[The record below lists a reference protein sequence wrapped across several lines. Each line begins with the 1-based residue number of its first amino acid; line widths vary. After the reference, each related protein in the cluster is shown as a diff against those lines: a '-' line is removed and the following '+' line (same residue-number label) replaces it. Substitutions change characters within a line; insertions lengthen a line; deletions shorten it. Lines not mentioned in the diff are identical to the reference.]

1 MINEA
6 TLNSRHVR
14 MLLIILVPMLT
25 VLMAVYFLF
34 LRTDY
39 VILTQEARPEEAA
52 AIVAELKKQDVPYE
66 LRQQGS
72 TILVPADRADEL
84 RISAVTG
91 QAANAGSVGFELFN
105 QSDMGLTDF
114 AQKVNYQRAL
124 QGELARTIMDMDGI
138 AFARVHLALPERSLF
153 RANRSEPR
161 AAVTVQPKPGV
172 VFDAARV
179 AGIQR
184 LVASTITD
192 LRVADVAVLNQRG
205 QLVTAD
211 PDQPNAADM
220 DNATAV
226 EKHYAERINSAVAGF
241 DPGLDVS
248 IKVTTIPEQIGDD
261 APLILN
267 ASEREYAVR
276 IVVFSSQPIAP
287 DRQVA
292 LARVIA
298 AAIGAHRAAGDDI
311 LFSLRPQTFPP
322 ATDSAQTAGVQAD
335 VPKEEWSQSGTS
347 LWMTITLLVGAS
359 LAAAAAVLVF
369 SRRRRVIVRERLFVR
384 LRDQLLIEHAD
395 AA

>member
-6 TLNSRHVR
+6 TLNSRQVR
-14 MLLIILVPMLT
+14 MLLIILVPTLA

-52 AIVAELKKQDVPYE
+52 AIVADLKKQDVPYE

-84 RISAVTG
+84 RLTAVTG
-91 QAANAGSVGFELFN
+91 KAANAGSVGFELFN

-172 VFDAARV
+172 VLDAARV

-226 EKHYAERINSAVAGF
+226 EKHYADRINSAVAGF
-241 DPGLDVS
+241 DPDLDVS
-248 IKVTTIPEQIGDD
+248 IKVTTIPEQIGDY

-287 DRQVA
+287 DRQAA

-298 AAIGAHRAAGDDI
+298 AAVGARRAAGDDI
-311 LFSLRPQTFPP
+311 LFSLRPRAFPP
-322 ATDSAQTAGVQAD
+322 ATDSVQTAGVRAD

-347 LWMTITLLVGAS
+347 LWMTIALLVGAS
-359 LAAAAAVLVF
+359 IAAAAAVLAF
-369 SRRRRVIVRERLFVR
+369 SRRRRMIVRERLFVR